1 MHELEDFMISIALD
15 GPAGAGK
22 TTVAGIISKKLSIV
36 NLDTGAMYR
45 SVALK
50 AIKNN
55 IDTKNSQEI
64 INMLNDTKINIVYEE
79 GKQKIMVDD
88 VDVSGEI
95 RTPEVSAGASDV
107 AKIEEVRKTLVKL
120 QRAIASANSVIMD
133 GRDIG
138 THVLPDANYKFFLT
152 ATTDERAKR
161 RYLELKGKGFEG
173 TYEEVKADIIKRD
186 DSDINRAVSP
196 LKQAEDAVFIDSTDM
211 TVDEVVEK
219 MLNVIER

>member
-1 MHELEDFMISIALD
+1 MINIALD

-36 NLDTGAMYR
+36 NLDTGSMYR

-64 INMLNDTKINIVYEE
+64 SDMLKYTSINIVYED
-79 GKQKIMVDD
+79 GKQKIILDGK
-88 VDVSGEI
+88 DVSGEI
-95 RTPEVSAGASDV
+95 RTPEVSAGASNV

-120 QRAIASANSVIMD
+120 QREIASKNSVIMD

-138 THVLPDANYKFFLT
+138 THVLPNADFKFFLT
-152 ATTDERAKR
+152 ATPEERAKR
-161 RYLELKGKGFEG
+161 RYLELKEKGYKD
-173 TYEEVKADIIKRD
+173 TLEEVQEDLNKRD
-186 DSDINRAVSP
+186 EADINRAISP
-196 LKQAEDAVFIDSTDM
+196 LKQAEDAYYIDSTDM
-211 TVDEVVEK
+211 SVDQVVEK
-219 MLNVIER
+219 MLSIVERQ

>member
-1 MHELEDFMISIALD
+1 MINIALD

-36 NLDTGAMYR
+36 NLDTGSMYR

-64 INMLNDTKINIVYEE
+64 SDMLKSTSINIVYED
-79 GKQKIMVDD
+79 GKQKIILDGKD
-88 VDVSGEI
+88 VFGEI
-95 RTPEVSAGASDV
+95 RTPEVSVGASNV

-120 QRAIASANSVIMD
+120 QREIASKNSVIMD

-138 THVLPDANYKFFLT
+138 THVLPNADFKFFLT
-152 ATTDERAKR
+152 ATPEERAKR
-161 RYLELKGKGFEG
+161 RYLELKEKGYKD
-173 TYEEVKADIIKRD
+173 TLEEVQEDLNKRD
-186 DSDINRAVSP
+186 EADINRAISP
-196 LKQAEDAVFIDSTDM
+196 LKQAEDAYYIDSTDM
-211 TVDEVVEK
+211 SVDQVVEK
-219 MLNVIER
+219 MLSIVKDNEKCCK

>member
-1 MHELEDFMISIALD
+1 MINIALD

-36 NLDTGAMYR
+36 NLDTGSMYR

-64 INMLNDTKINIVYEE
+64 SDMLKNTSINIVYED
-79 GKQKIMVDD
+79 GKQKIILDGL
-88 VDVSGEI
+88 DVSGEI
-95 RTPEVSAGASDV
+95 RTPEVSAGASNV

-120 QRAIASANSVIMD
+120 QREIASKNSVIMD

-138 THVLPDANYKFFLT
+138 THVLPNADFKFFLT
-152 ATTDERAKR
+152 ATPEERAKR
-161 RYLELKGKGFEG
+161 RYIELKEKGYKD
-173 TYEEVKADIIKRD
+173 TLEEVQEDLNKRD
-186 DSDINRAVSP
+186 EADINRAISP
-196 LKQAEDAVFIDSTDM
+196 LKQAEDAYYIDSTDM
-211 TVDEVVEK
+211 SVDQVVEK
-219 MLNVIER
+219 MLSIVER